1 MGVRFSGTFK
11 PYIDDGSEEVSVQV
25 IDIQGGGD
33 LPIRIEDLRMFS
45 ESEAREPLA
54 TIRGARCELTFL
66 IEDENYEA
74 FINELAQQV
83 EDRYYIV
90 CSAKGYQFFVGVV
103 VYEFIEYED
112 ISYPFGFTLNAVDGL
127 TRMKDIDYLDEDG
140 EPYNDNAEGTY
151 LSALD
156 HIINCFSKLNL
167 EQIYD
172 QTYDTKRIW
181 IQCNWYATNML
192 NTSDNPLEM
201 LYVNSDVFYEEDND
215 GEIIANSCYE
225 VLENILKALG
235 LTITY
240 GRGIYR
246 IDQYSSRAPNAAFYW
261 NYQLDGTPSGTRTQS
276 WSTSITKD
284 DNWVATPKAGGR
296 FSFLPPLRQVKVR
309 YEYGLDAVAVEPDEE
324 YGFGTSFIGGSGTT
338 HKVCYLV
345 PAGND
350 YNAGWL
356 KPFGDFNVLEEYNP
370 IKFRVHYQLMIRLTY
385 DGQAIDYIPFKI
397 VFRIWLGVFHSELG
411 ASLGYKTYSRQLAVF
426 GYNNIVPQKEQWLDG
441 GVNEQGGDINL
452 GGYDYVTAPY
462 PNPGSENTST
472 KYYDVGFE
480 TLAYG
485 EPDDPIDV
493 TSIKPFVCVGVV
505 DIISEDGNTIGSD
518 YQIEYAISDLTVIY
532 AESNNRAKPTIETVD
547 YTSTINEGGRD
558 SITIDTKIGDRGNT
572 IKVFNGSKLV
582 APDGWGIGGGG
593 SQELGQLLADE
604 YHGIRGKPIRL
615 MTRTVI
621 GRDNNRIDNLTAFD
635 YCDLYW
641 LSLHTEHNLYSQ
653 EISGMWWNHTG
664 SYAKPPTAVSRT
676 RKSYSRYNRL
686 DEPLD
691 ASVIGGRLEARGRDG
706 AGFTAPTTKFII
718 TDWTLPT
725 KADYPG
731 AQGESDLNRM
741 LDVFINGDKLEYVH
755 TIPGSQGNTY
765 FTIDNSDNSIVVSA
779 NFPLSARHWIQ
790 VYLEN
795 G

>member
-11 PYIDDGSEEVSVQV
+11 PYIDDGAEEVEVEV
-25 IDIQGGGD
+25 IDLQGGGN
-33 LPIRIEDLRMFS
+33 LPIRIPDLQFFS

-54 TIRGARCELTFL
+54 TIQGARCELTFL
-66 IEDENYEA
+66 IEDESYEA
-74 FINELAQQV
+74 FINELALQV

-90 CSAKGYQFFVGVV
+90 CSNGGYQFFVGVV

-127 TRMKDIDYLDEDG
+127 TRMKDIDYLNEDG
-140 EPYNDNAEGTY
+140 EPYNDNPEGTY
-151 LSALD
+151 MSALD

-172 QTYDTKRIW
+172 QSYDTKRIW
-181 IQCNWYATNML
+181 IHCNWYATNML

-201 LYVNSDVFYEEDND
+201 MYVNSNVYYEEDND
-215 GEIIANSCYE
+215 GNIIANSCYE
-225 VLENILKALG
+225 VLEDILKSMG
-235 LTITY
+235 LSITY

-246 IDQYSSRAPNAAFYW
+246 IDQYSSRAPNSATYW
-261 NYQLDGTPSGTRTQS
+261 NYQLDGTPSGDRFIS
-276 WSTSITKD
+276 WATTIDKED
-284 DNWVATPKAGGR
+284 RWIATPKAGGK

-324 YGFGTSFIGGSGTT
+324 YGFGASFVGGGGVT

-350 YNAGWL
+350 WNAGYL
-356 KPFGDFNVLEEYNP
+356 KGFGDFSILPEYNP
-370 IKFRVHYQLMIRLTY
+370 IKFRVHYQLMIKLTY
-385 DGQAIDYIPFKI
+385 AGDAIDYVPFRI
-397 VFRIWLGVFHSELG
+397 IFRIWLGVFHSESG
-411 ASLGYKTYSRQLAVF
+411 ASAGFKTYSRQLLASSYSNV
-426 GYNNIVPQKEQWLDG
+426 VPLKEQWLDG
-441 GVNEQGGDINL
+441 GVNIPGGNIEL
-452 GGYDYVTAPY
+452 GGYDYITYPY
-462 PNPGSENTST
+462 PNPGSDNTST
-472 KYYDVGFE
+472 KYFDVGFE

-493 TSIKPFVCVGVV
+493 TVITPHVCVGVV
-505 DIISEDGNTIGSD
+505 DILTEDGNTLSSD

-547 YTSTINEGGRD
+547 YTSTINLGGRD
-558 SITIDTKIGDRGNT
+558 AITIDTKIGDRGNT
-572 IKVFNGSKLV
+572 LKVWDGSKLV
-582 APDGWGIGGGG
+582 SPGGWGVGGGG
-593 SQELGQLLADE
+593 TKELGQLLADE

-615 MTRTVI
+615 MSRTVI
-621 GRDNNRIDNLTAFD
+621 GKENFKIDNLTSFF
-635 YCDLYW
+635 YCELYW
-641 LSLHTEHNLYSQ
+641 LSLHTAHDLYRQ
-653 EISGMWWNHTG
+653 EITGMWWNHSG
-664 SYAKPPTAVSRT
+664 SYSPPDNAVSRT

-686 DEPLD
+686 DEPVEAAVLG
-691 ASVIGGRLEARGRDG
+691 SRLEARGRDG

-718 TDWTLPT
+718 TEWTLPT

-731 AQGESDLNRM
+731 TQGESDLNRL
-741 LDVFINGDKLEYVH
+741 LDVYINGDKLEYVH

-765 FTIDNSDNSIVVSA
+765 FTIDNTDNSIVVST

-795 G
+795 V